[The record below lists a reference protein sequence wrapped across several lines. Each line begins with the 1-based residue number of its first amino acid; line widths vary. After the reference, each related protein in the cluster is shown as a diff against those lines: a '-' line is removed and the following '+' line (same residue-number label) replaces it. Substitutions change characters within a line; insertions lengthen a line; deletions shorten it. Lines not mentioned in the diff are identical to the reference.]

1 MSEIFQNFSAIEIL
15 RLFLHGLFFVFPL
28 VVFPNFSSQ
37 LNIINLTTLIV
48 VSGLILYA
56 APIDFFFPIFKQK
69 YKKEINL
76 MINEVSKDLLKD
88 IKYPVD
94 PRSLYDI
101 FYYDKLSR
109 PLRYRIH
116 YMVSLYYF
124 YSRTFFASLFYIV
137 LLPLI
142 WLIKSVNVTS
152 LFELKM
158 ILMNI
163 FDSDIK
169 IILITL
175 IFAIITIF
183 SYFKARNV
191 LIETINLEKTIIAC
205 RSNEICEA
213 IKK

>member
-37 LNIINLTTLIV
+37 LNIISLTTLIV

-56 APIDFFFPIFKQK
+56 APIDFFFPIFKNH
-69 YKKEINL
+69 YKKEINS
-76 MINEVSKDLLKD
+76 MINELSKEALKD
-88 IKYPVD
+88 MKYSID

-124 YSRTFFASLFYIV
+124 YSRTFFASLFYVVI
-137 LLPLI
+137 LPLI
-142 WLIKSVNVTS
+142 LLIKYSNITS
-152 LFELKM
+152 LLEFRM
-158 ILMNI
+158 ILMTI

-169 IILITL
+169 IFLIIL
-175 IFAIITIF
+175 IFAIITVF
-183 SYFKARNV
+183 AYFKARNV

-205 RSNEICEA
+205 RSNEICEV